1 MKEIVATLSPAGSR
15 QFLITLAT
23 NIFLPPPPPPHPTTL
38 LSLILQSESVMD
50 RWQRVVLA
58 KYWQICSASDDYII
72 FVYKQPQHGTFA
84 IIKIN

>member
-1 MKEIVATLSPAGSR
+1 MKEIVATQSPAGSR
-15 QFLITLAT
+15 QFLITLA
-23 NIFLPPPPPPHPTTL
+23 NICLPPPQHFTFINFTVRVRDG
-38 LSLILQSESVMD
+38 VMD

-72 FVYKQPQHGTFA
+72 FVYKQLQHGTFV